1 MVLRTASHR
10 NSPTHFLAQAGQAPP
25 LATNLEPLHAELLF
39 LQLPSRC
46 TDLLLQTP
54 LLLRVEDRAAAGRA
68 GPPPPFSPSL
78 LRGTRGGFLGLQ
90 GCGEHGRGGGG
101 EGAAEALT
109 QQQWGRGWRG
119 RGLPRPGFCGGL
131 ALTEWGGLWLGG
143 GRTLEWASR
152 GETELWG
159 A

>member
-90 GCGEHGRGGGG
+90 GCGEHGRGGGRG
-101 EGAAEALT
+101 GGCGGADSAAVGAGLEGAGPAAPRILRRP
-109 QQQWGRGWRG
+109 GPHRMGGSVAGWR
-119 RGLPRPGFCGGL
+119 
-131 ALTEWGGLWLGG
+131 ANLGMG
-143 GRTLEWASR
+143 I
-152 GETELWG
+152 
-159 A
+159 